1 MAPSGVSQQ
10 HLLAIPLSSEW
21 DDVQGQWFRPI
32 EPAQHTQQIFQAAQR
47 MRDECQAHQRS
58 AIMGLGLHPWVWGM
72 PSRIK
77 YLRELLA
84 QLNQLEGVVLS
95 TPQQIYQQCTG
106 SAPD

>member
-1 MAPSGVSQQ
+1 
-10 HLLAIPLSSEW
+10 LSSEW

-32 EPAQHTQQIFQAAQR
+32 EPSQHAQQILQAALR

-77 YLRELLA
+77 YLRELLT
-84 QLNQLEGVVLS
+84 QLNQTEGVIFS
-95 TPQQIYQQCTG
+95 TPQQMYKQCAG
-106 SAPD
+106 SLPD